1 MTKKEFEKAFKEVLK
16 KYNISYIKEFD
27 VLRATILTSL
37 GVLQIGCLDGWIAMR
52 FISDDFSISKFF
64 AEFPEHENI
73 NRHSFKWNI
82 HFHKKENCILELK
95 NRLSKLNILDNN

>member
-1 MTKKEFEKAFKEVLK
+1 MKQKEFEKAFKEVLK

-52 FISDDFSISKFF
+52 FISDDFSVSKFF
-64 AEFPEHENI
+64 AEFPKENI
-73 NRHSFKWNI
+73 NRHSFKWNL
-82 HFHKKENCILELK
+82 HCHEKENCILELK
-95 NRLSKLNILDNN
+95 NRLNKLNILKIT